1 MANNTK
7 GLSTN
12 SNTYTVIYAAVM
24 VIIVAFLLS
33 FVSSALKERQDNNKS
48 LDVKKQ
54 ILSSLNV
61 NNVEDAQAEYE
72 KYVKQVLN
80 ADGSVKESATTFD
93 VLKESETPI
102 IYQCDV
108 NGETKYVFPLRGNG
122 LWGAIGGYIAVNA
135 DESTCYG
142 IFFRHDSETPGLGA
156 EITTDK
162 FKSQFVGK
170 NIKRDG
176 VLTSIAVL
184 KKGTKAEGQDQ
195 VDAISGATLT
205 CNGVNE
211 MLSASL
217 KKYDFLTKK

>member
-33 FVSSALKERQDNNKS
+33 FVSSSLKERQDSNKR

-54 ILSSLNV
+54 ILSSLNI
-61 NNVEDAQAEYE
+61 NNVEDAKAEYE
-72 KYVKQVLN
+72 KYVKQILN
-80 ADGSVKESATTFD
+80 ADGSVKEQAASFD

-122 LWGAIGGYIAVNA
+122 LWGAIGGYIAIDS
-135 DESTCYG
+135 DENTCYG
-142 IFFRHDSETPGLGA
+142 VYFRHDSETPGLGA
-156 EITTDK
+156 EITADS
-162 FKSQFVGK
+162 FKSQFKGK
-170 NIKRDG
+170 KIKQNG
-176 VLTSIAVL
+176 AFTSIAVL
-184 KKGTKAEGQDQ
+184 KKGVKVEYDQ

-205 CNGVNE
+205 SNGVND
-211 MLSASL
+211 MLKSSL
-217 KKYDFLTKK
+217 ESYDFLNKK

>member
-1 MANNTK
+1 M
-7 GLSTN
+7 SP
-12 SNTYTVIYAAVM
+12 
-24 VIIVAFLLS
+24 
-33 FVSSALKERQDNNKS
+33 
-48 LDVKKQ
+48 
-54 ILSSLNV
+54 
-61 NNVEDAQAEYE
+61 E